1 MTGTKL
7 RAANY
12 RAQIGSTQYT
22 PAKWSSVRRVPY
34 LATVAGVRSNPVI
47 SRFLSEMII
56 IGEMLD
62 GLLALAVYRSEEAA
76 LD

>member
-1 MTGTKL
+1 
-7 RAANY
+7 
-12 RAQIGSTQYT
+12 
-22 PAKWSSVRRVPY
+22 
-34 LATVAGVRSNPVI
+34 VAGVRSNPVI